1 MGRRPL
7 SSSQEKDSPSGR
19 LCGAPSPID
28 LTTGSKCVIPQ
39 WSSQSPSG
47 WTSSYGTS
55 WSLQPA
61 SPSRGVPP
69 RPPGIVSSTSQW
81 REDPT
86 EASRT
91 GWSVSLLG
99 LEVLASDPS
108 LTLLVQP
115 SLEPSS
121 RPSFC
126 GKNGICPQLA
136 DILGGEDCFGEDAPE
151 EGRWRVMLSSGSREG
166 EELKRVWT
174 KMKFEEVQSATW
186 LGIEVQE
193 NLSATVESVGGSS
206 CDGSTRG
213 KVSEE
218 ETNPGQS

>member
-115 SLEPSS
+115 SSEPSS
-121 RPSFC
+121 RPSPLSVARMASAPNWLTFLVEKTALERMHL
-126 GKNGICPQLA
+126 GKA
-136 DILGGEDCFGEDAPE
+136 GGE
-151 EGRWRVMLSSGSREG
+151 
-166 EELKRVWT
+166 
-174 KMKFEEVQSATW
+174 
-186 LGIEVQE
+186 
-193 NLSATVESVGGSS
+193 
-206 CDGSTRG
+206 
-213 KVSEE
+213 
-218 ETNPGQS
+218 